1 MPANPKFWF
10 RSLIIAALGA
20 GLLGVLGACSALRI
34 GYGQAPDLL
43 YWYLDG
49 YVDFNDNQTPKVR
62 EALAQFMAWHRRTQL
77 PDYANQLVRAQAE
90 VLADT
95 SAARVCEWQAELLT
109 RANAAFDRAV
119 PAAAEFLLTVTP
131 QQVQYLE
138 RHQAKQNVEFRED
151 YLQPEPRK
159 RNEVTLKRT
168 LERAESLYG
177 KLTDSQRARI
187 AEGLLRSPFDP
198 EAWFAERRQRQQDA
212 LSLMRRWGV
221 DAAGRP
227 AGAREQAGSEM
238 LPVQVQAALRAYV
251 QGMAGSPR
259 EPYRRYTERLNEFNC
274 SFAAALHNTTS
285 VAQRRA
291 AAQKLAGWEGDVR
304 VLAVDL
310 TRASA
315 PDAMLR

>member
-10 RSLIIAALGA
+10 RSLIIAALCV

-34 GYGQAPDLL
+34 GYSQAPDLL
-43 YWYLDG
+43 YWYLDS
-49 YVDFNDNQTPKVR
+49 YVDFNDNQSPKVR

-77 PDYANQLVRAQAE
+77 PDYANQLARAQAE

-95 SAARVCEWQAELLT
+95 NAARVCEWQGELLT
-109 RANAAFDRAV
+109 RANAAFERAV
-119 PAAAEFLLTVTP
+119 PAMAEFLVTVTP

-138 RHQAKQNVEFRED
+138 KHQAKQNLEFRDD
-151 YLQPEPRK
+151 YLQPEPR
-159 RNEVTLKRT
+159 RRTELTLKRT

-187 AEGLLRSPFDP
+187 AESLVRSPFDP
-198 EAWFAERRQRQQDA
+198 ETWFAERRQRQQDA
-212 LSLMRRWGV
+212 LSLMRRWSI
-221 DAAGRP
+221 DSSGRP
-227 AGAREQAGSEM
+227 AGARDQANRE
-238 LPVQVQAALRAYV
+238 PVQTTLRAYV
-251 QGMAGSPR
+251 QGMANSPR

-291 AAQKLAGWEGDVR
+291 AAQKLAGWEGDAR
-304 VLAVDL
+304 ALAADL
-310 TRASA
+310 LRASA

>member
-1 MPANPKFWF
+1 M
-10 RSLIIAALGA
+10 IIAALCV

-34 GYGQAPDLL
+34 GYSQAPDLL

-62 EALAQFMAWHRRTQL
+62 EALTQYMAWHRRTQL
-77 PDYANQLVRAQAE
+77 PDYANQLARAQAE

-95 SAARVCEWQAELLT
+95 SAARVCEWQGELLT
-109 RANAAFDRAV
+109 RANAAFERAV
-119 PAAAEFLLTVTP
+119 PAMAEFLVTVTP

-138 RHQAKQNVEFRED
+138 KHQAKQNQEFRDD

-159 RNEVTLKRT
+159 RIEVTLNRT

-198 EAWFAERRQRQQDA
+198 ETWFAERRQRQQDA
-212 LSLMRRWGV
+212 LSLMRRWGS
-221 DAAGRP
+221 DATVRP
-227 AGAREQAGSEM
+227 AGTRDQAGRE
-238 LPVQVQAALRAYV
+238 PVQAQTQAQVQTALRAYV
-251 QGMAGSPR
+251 QGMASSPR

-274 SFAAALHNTTS
+274 SFAAALHNSTGVS
-285 VAQRRA
+285 QRRA
-291 AAQKLAGWEGDVR
+291 AAQKLAGWEGDAR
-304 VLAVDL
+304 SLSADL

>member
-1 MPANPKFWF
+1 M
-10 RSLIIAALGA
+10 LCV

-62 EALAQFMAWHRRTQL
+62 EALTQYMAWHRRTQL
-77 PDYANQLVRAQAE
+77 PDYANQLARAQAE

-109 RANAAFDRAV
+109 RANAAFEHAV
-119 PAAAEFLLTVTP
+119 PAVAEFLVTVTP

-138 RHQAKQNVEFRED
+138 KHQAKQNQEFRDD

-159 RNEVTLKRT
+159 RTEVTLKRT

-177 KLTDSQRARI
+177 KLTDSQRTRI
-187 AEGLLRSPFDP
+187 AEGLLRSPFDA

-212 LSLMRRWGV
+212 LSLMRRWGGG

-227 AGAREQAGSEM
+227 AGAREQAGRE
-238 LPVQVQAALRAYV
+238 PVQAQVQVQAALRAYV
-251 QGMAGSPR
+251 QGMASSPR

-291 AAQKLAGWEGDVR
+291 AAQKLAGWEGDAR
-304 VLAVDL
+304 ALAADP

>member
-1 MPANPKFWF
+1 M
-10 RSLIIAALGA
+10 IIAALGVA
-20 GLLGVLGACSALRI
+20 LLGVLGACSALRI

-43 YWYLDG
+43 YWYLDS
-49 YVDFNDNQTPKVR
+49 YVDFDDTQTPKVR
-62 EALAQFMAWHRRTQL
+62 EALTQFMAWHRRTQL
-77 PDYANQLVRAQAE
+77 PDYASQLARAQAE

-109 RANAAFDRAV
+109 RANAAFERAV
-119 PAAAEFLLTVTP
+119 PAVAEFLLTATP

-138 RHQAKQNVEFRED
+138 RHQAKQNAEFRED

-159 RNEVTLKRT
+159 RTEVTLKRT

-212 LSLMRRWGV
+212 LSLMRRWGIEGA
-221 DAAGRP
+221 DRP
-227 AGAREQAGSEM
+227 AGTRDQAGRE
-238 LPVQVQAALRAYV
+238 PVQVQAALRSYV
-251 QGMAGSPR
+251 QGMARSPR
-259 EPYRRYTERLNEFNC
+259 ESYRRYTERLNEFNC

-285 VAQRRA
+285 ISQRRT
-291 AAQKLAGWEGDVR
+291 AAQKLAGWEGDAR
-304 VLAVDL
+304 ALALDL
-310 TRASA
+310 PRPAA

>member
-1 MPANPKFWF
+1 M
-10 RSLIIAALGA
+10 IIAALCV
-20 GLLGVLGACSALRI
+20 GLLVVLGACSALRI

-43 YWYLDG
+43 YWYLDS
-49 YVDFNDNQTPKVR
+49 YVDFNNNQTPKVR
-62 EALAQFMAWHRRTQL
+62 EALTQFMAWHRRTQL
-77 PDYANQLVRAQAE
+77 PDYANQLARAQAE

-95 SAARVCEWQAELLT
+95 SAARVCEWQTELLMH
-109 RANAAFDRAV
+109 ANTAFDRAA
-119 PAAAEFLLTVTP
+119 PAAADFLLTVTP

-138 RHQAKQNVEFRED
+138 RHQAKQNQAFRDD

-159 RNEVTLKRT
+159 RTELTLKRT

-187 AEGLLRSPFDP
+187 AEGLVRSPFDP

-221 DAAGRP
+221 DATGRP
-227 AGAREQAGSEM
+227 AGRE
-238 LPVQVQAALRAYV
+238 PVQAALRAYLEGV
-251 QGMAGSPR
+251 AHSPR

-274 SFAAALHNTTS
+274 SFAAALHNSTS
-285 VAQRRA
+285 VLQRRA
-291 AAQKLAGWEGDVR
+291 AAQKLAGWEGDAR
-304 VLAVDL
+304 ALAGDPPGP
-310 TRASA
+310 AA